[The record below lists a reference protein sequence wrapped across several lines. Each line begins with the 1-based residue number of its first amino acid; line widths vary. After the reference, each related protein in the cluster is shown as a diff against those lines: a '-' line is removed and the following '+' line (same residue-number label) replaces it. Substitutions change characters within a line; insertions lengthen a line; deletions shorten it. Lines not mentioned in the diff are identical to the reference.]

1 LVTTVKRCAMIENFL
16 KNEYGISS
24 EIIELSKKAD
34 AKARKSYEQIEK
46 ICEYNSLRVL
56 KAFSDHGVSEAHL
69 GMSTGYGYDDLGRDT
84 LDKIYADIFGGE
96 DALVRHNIVN
106 GTMAISTCLYGV
118 LRPGDTLVAATGKP
132 YDTLEEVIGIRGSS
146 SGSLKDFGVTYRQ
159 VDLIDSKVDFD
170 GLKNAI
176 DKSVKAVLIQ
186 RSKGYDWRDS
196 FSVDYIGEIVSFVKS
211 INKDIICIVDNCYGE
226 FVEEK
231 EPASVGADLVVGS
244 LIKNPGGGLAQSGGY
259 IVGTNKAIEMVSYR
273 LTCPGIGRECGAT
286 LGNNRTLYQG
296 LFLAPHIVCS
306 AVKAAIF
313 CSALFEEL
321 GYCVNPASDAH
332 RSDIITSIKFEDKQK
347 LIVFCQ
353 GIQKGAPIDGFVVPM
368 PWDMPGYKHQVI
380 MAAGAF
386 VQGSS
391 IEISADGPIKEP
403 YVAYYQGGLT
413 FETAIP
419 AIMIAA
425 QNVLECNKTAAKS

>member
-1 LVTTVKRCAMIENFL
+1 MIENFL
-16 KNEYGISS
+16 KTEYGVS
-24 EIIELSKKAD
+24 EEILKLSKKAD
-34 AKARKSYEQIEK
+34 EKAREAYEKIEK
-46 ICEYNSLRVL
+46 ICEYNSLKVL

-69 GMSTGYGYDDLGRDT
+69 GTSTGYGYDDLGRDT

-106 GTMAISTCLYGV
+106 GTMAIATCLYGV

-146 SGSLKDFGVTYRQ
+146 SGSLKDFGVNYRQ
-159 VDLIDSKVDFD
+159 VDLIDSKVDFE
-170 GLKNAI
+170 GLKKAI
-176 DKSVKAVLIQ
+176 DSGVKAVLIQ

-196 FSVDYIGEIVSFVKS
+196 FSVDYIGEIISIVKS
-211 INKDIICIVDNCYGE
+211 INNDIICIVDNCYGE

-231 EPASVGADLVVGS
+231 EPTNVGADLIVGS

-259 IVGTNKAIEMVSYR
+259 IVGTKKAVEMVSYR

-296 LFLAPHIVCS
+296 LFMAPRTVAN

-321 GYCVNPASDAH
+321 GFCVNPSSNAH
-332 RSDIITSIKFEDKQK
+332 RSDIITSIKFEDEQK
-347 LIVFCQ
+347 LIAFCQ
-353 GIQKGAPIDGFVVPM
+353 GIQKGAPIDAFVVPM
-368 PWDMPGYKHQVI
+368 PWDMPGYQHQVI

-391 IEISADGPIKEP
+391 IEISADGPIKAP

-413 FETAIP
+413 FETAKP

-425 QNVLECNKTAAKS
+425 QNVLKCNKSAAKS

>member
-1 LVTTVKRCAMIENFL
+1 MVENFL
-16 KNEYGISS
+16 KNTYGISD
-24 EIIELSKKAD
+24 EVLHYAKKAD
-34 AKARKSYEQIEK
+34 EKSQSAYKRADE

-56 KAFSDHGVSEAHL
+56 KAFSDHNVSEAHL

-84 LDKIYADIFGGE
+84 LDRIYADIFGGE

-106 GTMAISTCLYGV
+106 GTMAIATCLYGV

-132 YDTLEEVIGIRGSS
+132 YDTLEEVIGIRAGS
-146 SGSLKDFGVTYRQ
+146 SGSLKDFGINYRQ
-159 VDLIDSKVDFD
+159 VDMIDSKVDFD
-170 GLKNAI
+170 ALKNAI
-176 DKSVKAVLIQ
+176 DDTVRAVIIQ
-186 RSKGYDWRDS
+186 RSKGYDWRDTY
-196 FSVDYIGEIVSFVKS
+196 SVDNIGEVISFVKS
-211 INKDIICIVDNCYGE
+211 IRNDIICIVDNCYGE

-231 EPASVGADLVVGS
+231 EPCSVGADLIVGS

-259 IVGTNKAIEMVSYR
+259 IVGTKEAIEMVSYR

-296 LFLAPHIVCS
+296 FFMAPHVVCN
-306 AVKAAIF
+306 AVKSGIF
-313 CSALFEEL
+313 CSAIFEEM
-321 GYCVNPASDAH
+321 GYEVNPSSSSK
-332 RSDIITSIKFEDKQK
+332 RSDIITSIKFGSEDK
-347 LIVFCQ
+347 LIAFCQ
-353 GIQKGAPIDGFVVPM
+353 GIQQGAPIDSFVVPM
-368 PWDMPGYKHQVI
+368 PWDMPGYQNKVI

-403 YVAYYQGGLT
+403 YTAYFQGGLT
-413 FETAIP
+413 FETARL

-425 QNVLECNKTAAKS
+425 QKVIECSKNS